1 MEKHILGWLDS
12 RGIKTDMV
20 GKENLFE
27 VAAKALGG
35 ISCKVGV
42 SKDIVKDT

>member
-35 ISCKVGV
+35 ISCKAGV
-42 SKDIVKDT
+42 SKDIVKDA